1 MLLMAAPELG
11 GDHRGLGSGLRV
23 ARARPVVPGSLQSFA
38 AAQRHARRGA
48 LDADEKA
55 AGAAE
60 LREVAG
66 DRPDLLAEVA
76 GLALGSAERRG
87 PEYEARGQAV
97 AELCR
102 MAGADEALIPQ
113 WTGEGRR
120 RAEAAK
126 LPPFS
131 RPGRAPRRP

>member
-1 MLLMAAPELG
+1 MPQ
-11 GDHRGLGSGLRV
+11 DHRGPDPDRLIV
-23 ARARPVVPGSLQSFA
+23 ARLTGT
-38 AAQRHARRGA
+38 AQRQARWGA
-48 LDADEKA
+48 PDEDEKA

-60 LREVAG
+60 LRQVAG
-66 DRPDLLAEVA
+66 DRPGLLAEVA

-97 AELCR
+97 AGLCR

-120 RAEAAK
+120 RSEAAK

>member
-1 MLLMAAPELG
+1 MAQ
-11 GDHRGLGSGLRV
+11 DHDRAGSGRLLS
-23 ARARPVVPGSLQSFA
+23 ARLSGIAL
-38 AAQRHARRGA
+38 RHARWGGLSA
-48 LDADEKA
+48 AEKA

-66 DRPDLLAEVA
+66 DRRDLLAEVA
-76 GLALGSAERRG
+76 GLAVGSAESRG
-87 PEYEARGQAV
+87 PEAEARGQAA

-102 MAGADEALIPQ
+102 IAGADEALIPQ
-113 WTGEGRR
+113 RTEAGRR
-120 RAEAAK
+120 RAEAAQ